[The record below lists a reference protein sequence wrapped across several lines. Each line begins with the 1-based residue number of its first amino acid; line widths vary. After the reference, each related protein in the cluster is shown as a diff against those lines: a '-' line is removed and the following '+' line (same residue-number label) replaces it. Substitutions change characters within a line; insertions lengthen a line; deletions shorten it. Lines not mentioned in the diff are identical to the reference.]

1 MFSQYWY
8 YISQKPSLFVS
19 DFYLVYLSDV
29 QEMIL
34 LKANK
39 QFLIYGLADHLINVS
54 VTFIFL
60 NILMSSLSR
69 YTMSVTG

>member
-8 YISQKPSLFVS
+8 YISQEPNLFVS
-19 DFYLVYLSDV
+19 DFYLVYLSEV

-39 QFLIYGLADHLINVS
+39 QFLMD
-54 VTFIFL
+54 
-60 NILMSSLSR
+60 
-69 YTMSVTG
+69 